1 MAKSKKV
8 DPKVY
13 MKNAAIRAG
22 RTFVQAFIAVLMAN
36 QAGMFEA
43 DVIMAALVAGASAVV
58 SVVQNALEDAPFAFM
73 SKIEKQNTELNFF
86 RRKKFVHTSPPL
98 LTSLHPISTRLYW
111 PA

>member
-22 RTFVQAFIAVLMAN
+22 RTFVQAFIAVMMAN

-43 DVIMAALVAGASAVV
+43 DVIMAASVAAASALI
-58 SVVQNALEDAPFAFM
+58 SGVQNALEDAPFDFM
-73 SKIEKQNTELNFF
+73 SKIPKG
-86 RRKKFVHTSPPL
+86 
-98 LTSLHPISTRLYW
+98 
-111 PA
+111 

>member
-22 RTFVQAFIAVLMAN
+22 RTFVQAFIAVMMAN

-43 DVIMAALVAGASAVV
+43 DVLMAASVAAASALV
-58 SVVQNALEDAPFAFM
+58 SAIQNALEDAPFPFM
-73 SKIEKQNTELNFF
+73 SKIPKG
-86 RRKKFVHTSPPL
+86 
-98 LTSLHPISTRLYW
+98 
-111 PA
+111 